1 MKVSTVLALSV
12 LGTTSAATLA
22 AEPDELEQVLVTGSR
37 IQRTELESAVPVQV
51 LNADFLANR
60 GTQNLAD
67 VLQQLPAFGT
77 STYTRANSNFATSG
91 NGVSTLNLRNAGDP
105 RTLVLIN
112 GHRTA
117 AGISGTSIVDIN
129 NLPTDLIKDVEVI
142 TGGASAVYGSE
153 AIAGVVNF
161 VLNDD
166 FQGLAFHGQGGVT
179 SHGDNGRHLASISAG
194 ADFLQRGHAVFNVQW
209 DKDEGLHSHDRA
221 LSANDNPF
229 RSSYAAQGRFD
240 VPDGN
245 TWTYNPDNTLKQ
257 GFNSNIDG
265 YNRNGQRLI
274 SVPVERVLLTGL
286 ADFALSDTTGLYA
299 DGSYASVK
307 SHSRIEALATDGS
320 DARLPDGTI
329 SDGLSIENPFIPAA
343 IRSDMLAAGATTL
356 GFRKRLVGAFD
367 RSNRNE
373 RSHYRLITG
382 LKGALQGDW
391 RWDAY
396 VSQSG
401 SRDDTTAGTA
411 LRDRYYYALDAIA
424 GPNNTVICRD
434 ATARAA
440 GCAPFNPFG
449 FNSVSKEAAAYI
461 TDKGFLD
468 RYSAS
473 IRQQVAAANFTG
485 SLFALPAGS
494 VKLATGVEHR
504 RESSSE
510 QHSPET
516 QAGMTMGNALSNT
529 GGNYHVTEAYVEAI
543 APVLADHRLARSL
556 DVEAAWRYGDYSTV
570 GGVSSW
576 KAGLNWA
583 PAQDLRIRAVY
594 SQATRAPNINEL
606 YQGRNQDFPTGL
618 TDPCNGVTAATTGA
632 VAAYCR
638 ALPGAAQNMAAH
650 GGAFFY
656 DANTDLQSIES
667 FDGGNAALKAE
678 TARTWTLGLVL
689 TPTALP
695 GLSLTID
702 WYDIRIRDAI
712 AKVPLQYLIDQCVNS
727 AGVSPLC
734 TFIVREG
741 AAPLRPR
748 TPGTIWQVNT
758 GPVNAASI
766 VSSGIDIGL
775 RHKIA
780 FESGHQFRAALN
792 YTYVDTLRIQP
803 LADLSAE
810 SNLGQLNGPGRLG
823 AGFRHR
829 ANLQLGY
836 TAGAFDAGWTL
847 RYQSAMADT
856 LGILRTD
863 DPGNFVPAYGYHD
876 LQGRYSF
883 GRDEHYSVYIG
894 VQNLFDRKPPLMDQN
909 RASNIT
915 GTETAA
921 DSYDVYGRFIHAGF
935 RVKL

>member
-1 MKVSTVLALSV
+1 MKVSTVLALAV
-12 LGTTSAATLA
+12 FGAASTATMA
-22 AEPDELEQVLVTGSR
+22 AESDELEQVLVTGSR
-37 IQRTELESAVPVQV
+37 IQRAEIESAVPVQV
-51 LNADFLANR
+51 LNAGFLASR

-77 STYTRANSNFATSG
+77 STYSRANSNFATSG
-91 NGVSTLNLRNAGDP
+91 NGVSTLNLRNAGDQ

-112 GHRTA
+112 GRRSA

-129 NLPTDLIKDVEVI
+129 NIPVDLIKDVEVI

-161 VLNDD
+161 VLKDD
-166 FQGLAFHGQGGVT
+166 FQGLEFHGQGGLT
-179 SHGDNGRHLASISAG
+179 GQGDNGRYLASITAG
-194 ADFLQRGHAVFNVQW
+194 SRFLERGHAVFNVQW
-209 DKDEGLHSHDRA
+209 DKDEGLHSRDRA

-245 TWTYNPDNTLKQ
+245 IWTYSPANTLQQ
-257 GFNSNIDG
+257 GFSSNIDG

-274 SVPVERVLLTGL
+274 SVPVERTLLTGL
-286 ADFALSDTTGLYA
+286 ADFALGDTTTAYA
-299 DGSYASVK
+299 EAGYSAVK
-307 SHSRIEALATDGS
+307 SQSGLEALATDNS
-320 DARLPDGTI
+320 DARLPDGTV
-329 SDGLSIENPFIPAA
+329 SSGLSIDNPYIPAA
-343 IRSDMLAAGATTL
+343 IRNDMLAAGATTL
-356 GFRKRLVGAFD
+356 GFRKRMVGVFD
-367 RSNRNE
+367 RSNRND
-373 RSHYRLITG
+373 RRYYRFITG
-382 LKGALQGDW
+382 LKGALSGDW
-391 RWDAY
+391 QWDAH
-396 VSQSG
+396 VGQSG
-401 SRDDTTAGTA
+401 SREDTTAESA
-411 LRDRYYYALDAIA
+411 LRDRFYYALDAVA

-434 ATARAA
+434 AAARAA

-449 FNSVSKEAAAYI
+449 FDSVSKEAAAYI
-461 TDKGFLD
+461 TDNGFLD

-485 SLFALPAGS
+485 SLFTLPGGS
-494 VKLATGVEHR
+494 LRLATGVEHR

-516 QAGMTMGNALSNT
+516 QAGITMGNALSNT
-529 GGNYHVTEAYVEAI
+529 GGRYHVTEAYAEAV
-543 APVLADHRLARSL
+543 APLLTDQAFARSL
-556 DVEAAWRYGDYSTV
+556 DVEAAIRHGDYSTV

-583 PAQDLRIRAVY
+583 PIQDLRLRAVF
-594 SQATRAPNINEL
+594 SRATRAPNINEL

-618 TDPCNGVTAATTGA
+618 TDPCEGVTAATTGS

-638 ALPGAAQNMAAH
+638 ALPGAAQNMANH
-650 GGAFFY
+650 GGLFFY
-656 DANTDLQSIES
+656 DANTDWQSVES
-667 FDGGNAALKAE
+667 FDGGNATLKAE
-678 TARTWTLGLVL
+678 TARTWTVGLVV
-689 TPTALP
+689 TPAALP
-695 GLSLTID
+695 DLSLTID

-727 AGVSPLC
+727 AGASPLC
-734 TFIVREG
+734 AFIVREG

-748 TPGTIWQVNT
+748 TAGTIWQVNT

-766 VSSGIDIGL
+766 VSSGLDVGL
-775 RHKIA
+775 RYKHA
-780 FESGHQFRAALN
+780 LENGQQFRMTLN
-792 YTYVDTLRIQP
+792 YTYLDTLRIQP
-803 LADLSAE
+803 LADHPAE
-810 SNLGQLNGPGRLG
+810 SNVGQLNGPGRLG
-823 AGFRHR
+823 AGFKHR

-836 TAGAFDAGWTL
+836 TVGAFEASWTL

-863 DPGNFVPAYGYHD
+863 DSENFVPAYTYHD
-876 LQGRYSF
+876 LQGRYAF
-883 GRDEHYSVYIG
+883 GSDARYSVYVGI
-894 VQNLFDRKPPLMDQN
+894 QNLFDKQPPLMDQN